1 MTVNNSKPV
10 KLGETNK
17 IALPP
22 QCHAFGVLGSIITL
36 YFYVSSTV
44 IRKNR
49 NIDFLHIYI
58 YIYIYVYIFLSRV
71 VDWLNVFKL

>member
-10 KLGETNK
+10 KLGDTNK

-44 IRKNR
+44 IGKNR

-58 YIYIYVYIFLSRV
+58 YIHVYIFLSRV

>member
-58 YIYIYVYIFLSRV
+58 YVYIFLSRV